1 MNFLK
6 LTLVGSEKLNLWVNP
21 LLLSTITG
29 GNQTLLAMNGQSQNR
44 ELAVSETP
52 EQILEMLNNNL
63 GAVINKMDFTS
74 STKL

>member
-29 GNQTLLAMNGQSQNR
+29 GNQTLLAMTGQSQNR

-52 EQILEMLNNNL
+52 EQILELL
-63 GAVINKMDFTS
+63 HPEFIIPKS
-74 STKL
+74 EKLPT